1 MYSVWFQDLEKVI
14 AKLKEKVPTMTTF
27 SEIRGN
33 AYGDFVIRNG
43 EDTYI
48 VKHQDLSILH
58 REGDWKNGKW
68 VEVK

>member
-14 AKLKEKVPTMTTF
+14 QVMKEKVPTMETF

-33 AYGDFVIRNG
+33 AYGDFVIING

-48 VKHQDLSILH
+48 VKHQDFTILH

-68 VEVK
+68 VEV